1 MLREKVL
8 LEGFVIGVMLL
19 TPTLGASQEVTCQP
33 LSDDAAT
40 KFVTEPGQILVGGSA
55 VQCRTGETTIQ
66 IRFRIIDHTARY
78 DCEIRAKGE
87 KPYCWR
93 LS

>member
-1 MLREKVL
+1 MLPQKVL
-8 LEGFVIGVMLL
+8 LTGLIVGVMLL
-19 TPTLGASQEVTCQP
+19 AATVGASQEVACQP
-33 LSDDAAT
+33 LSDDEAT
-40 KFVTEPGQILVGGSA
+40 KFITDPGQILVKGSA
-55 VQCRTGETTIQ
+55 VQCKAGETMIQ
-66 IRFRIIDHTARY
+66 TRFRIIDHTARY